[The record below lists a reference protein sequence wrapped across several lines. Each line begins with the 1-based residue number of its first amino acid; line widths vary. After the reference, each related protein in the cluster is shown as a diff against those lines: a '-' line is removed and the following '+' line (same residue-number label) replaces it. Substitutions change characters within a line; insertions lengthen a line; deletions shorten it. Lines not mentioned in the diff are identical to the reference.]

1 MNTKKIAALVVLS
14 TAVAGVAGGVGY
26 WLALRQKSDQVTNTT
41 GSTVPAER
49 KPLYWY
55 DPMVPTQRF
64 DKPGKSPFMDMELV
78 PRFANE
84 YANAESGDG
93 EEAAVSITPGVMQ
106 NLAIRLAT
114 VKRGPWQQ
122 TLVVAATTIFNERDV
137 AVVQARGA
145 GFVERVYARAPGDVI
160 ARGAP
165 LVDLRLPEWGGAQ
178 TEFLS
183 LVQSGDAALVAAARD
198 RLRSLGM
205 SSELIAHIEKSGQPN
220 AVITISSPVAGVI
233 QTLDA
238 RAGMTVAMGSPLAK
252 VNGVSSV
259 WLEAAVPEALS
270 AAVKPGRMVEARF
283 SAYPG
288 EVFKGKVGAV
298 LPENNA
304 DSRTLR
310 VRIEMENRSGR
321 IRPGM
326 FAQVRLD
333 SGDAAPALFVP
344 SEAVIRT
351 GTRTVVI
358 LGDAS
363 GHFTPAEIVAGRE
376 AEGNMEILKGL
387 DEGQQVVASGQFLID
402 SEASL
407 SATLNRLSGKSGD
420 MKLPGADHD

>member
-1 MNTKKIAALVVLS
+1 MKTKKTKALILS
-14 TAVAGVAGGVGY
+14 AGVVVGVIIAGAIGYFGY
-26 WLALRQKSDQVTNTT
+26 WLALRQKPDQPMAAM
-41 GSTVPAER
+41 PAEN

-78 PRFANE
+78 PK
-84 YANAESGDG
+84 YTNAESGGG

-114 VKRGPWQQ
+114 VKRGPWKQ
-122 TLVVAATTIFNERDV
+122 TLVVAANTVFNERDV

-165 LVDLRLPEWGGAQ
+165 LVDLRLPEWGDAQ

-183 LVQSGDAALVAAARD
+183 LLTSGDADLAAAARE

-205 SSELIAHIEKSGQPN
+205 SNELIARIEKSGQPN

-310 VRIEMENRSGR
+310 VRIELDNRSGR

-333 SGDAAPALFVP
+333 SGDQENLAPALFVP

-363 GHFTPAEIVAGRE
+363 GHFTPTEIVVGRE
-376 AEGNMEILKGL
+376 AEGNTEILTGL
-387 DEGQQVVASGQFLID
+387 EEGQQVVASGQFLID

-407 SATLNRLSGKSGD
+407 SGTLNRLSGKSGD
-420 MKLPGADHD
+420 KKPPGADHD